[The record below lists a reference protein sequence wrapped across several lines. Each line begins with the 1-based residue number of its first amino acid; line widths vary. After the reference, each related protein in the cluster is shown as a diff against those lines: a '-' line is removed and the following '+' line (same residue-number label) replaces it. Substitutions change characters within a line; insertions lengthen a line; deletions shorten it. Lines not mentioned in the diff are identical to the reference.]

1 MIYDLTTE
9 EFLFMLN
16 NLISDDDIPPTLEEY
31 DQDLLQEINEAC
43 GNYNLEYFSPEE
55 IAIWLRG
62 IRDGVELFG
71 H

>member
-1 MIYDLTTE
+1 MIYDLTAE

-16 NLISDDDIPPTLEEY
+16 ELIDEEGMLLTLEEY

-43 GNYNLEYFSPEE
+43 GNYNLEYLSPEE
-55 IAIWLRG
+55 IAMWLRG

-71 H
+71 